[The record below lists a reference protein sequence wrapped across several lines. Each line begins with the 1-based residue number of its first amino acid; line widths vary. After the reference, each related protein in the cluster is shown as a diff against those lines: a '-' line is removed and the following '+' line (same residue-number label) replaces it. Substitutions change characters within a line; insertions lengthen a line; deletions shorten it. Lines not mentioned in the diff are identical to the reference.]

1 MKKFFCPSSICVV
14 GASSTPG
21 KVGYTLMK
29 NLLYGEVYRGYEY
42 RYEGKLYPV
51 NKKGGIIFGIKS
63 FKSIK
68 ELPEIPDVVAIAV
81 PAESVID
88 VVKEGILK
96 GIERFVIISAGFSES
111 GEEGI
116 KRQMALYELIRGKAR
131 AMGPNCLGV
140 ISSKCKMNLSF
151 TKFSPP
157 PGKIAFISQSGAIGS
172 SVIDYAREELF
183 GISYF
188 ASLGNKMDV
197 EDTDL
202 MRFFSEEEIVS
213 CVSIYMESTKDGRKF
228 FDVLKEVI
236 RKKPVVILKAGTT
249 EIGALA
255 AKSHTGSIAGNDF
268 GYDAAMKQA
277 GALRA
282 RTMLEFFDFSRAL
295 AYQPPLFGNVAILT
309 NAGGPGIIA
318 ADMCSRLGLPLATLS
333 SHTLSKISEVCHP
346 TWSKG
351 NPVDIIGDADPE
363 RFKNVFEILLSAPE
377 VGGIIFM
384 VSRQGLTRLEEISEN
399 LIISLENFKNS
410 KPVITCFVGVIGQE
424 DVFLNNHG
432 IPTME
437 VPERAVRA
445 MFALYKR
452 GQFLKKINP
461 DGNP

>member
-1 MKKFFCPSSICVV
+1 MKKFFHPSSICVV

-21 KVGYTLMK
+21 KVGYILIK

-42 RYEGKLYPV
+42 RFEGKIYPV
-51 NKKGGIIFGIKS
+51 NRKGETIFGIKA

-68 ELPEIPDVVAIAV
+68 DLPEIPDVTAIAI
-81 PAESVID
+81 PAEGVIE
-88 VVKEGILK
+88 VVKDGLSK

-111 GEEGI
+111 GEEG
-116 KRQMALYELIRGKAR
+116 KRREKALYELIKGRAR
-131 AMGPNCLGV
+131 VIGPNCLG
-140 ISSKCKMNLSF
+140 IMSSPCKMNLSF

-172 SVIDYAREELF
+172 SVVDYAREELF

-197 EDTDL
+197 EDTEL
-202 MRFFSEEEIVS
+202 LKFFAEEEAVNCI
-213 CVSIYMESTKDGRKF
+213 SIYMESTKDGRKF
-228 FDVLKEVI
+228 YETLKEVTE
-236 RKKPVVILKAGTT
+236 KKPVVILKAGVS
-249 EIGALA
+249 EIGARA
-255 AKSHTGSIAGNDF
+255 AKSHTGAIAGNDL
-268 GYDAAMKQA
+268 GYDAAIKQA

-295 AYQPPLFGNVAILT
+295 AYQPPLFGDVAILT

-318 ADMCSRLGLPLATLS
+318 ADMAYRLGLPLASLS
-333 SHTLSKISEVCHP
+333 PDTLSKISSVCPP
-346 TWSKG
+346 TWSRG

-363 RFKNVFEILLSAPE
+363 RFKNVFEILMSAPE
-377 VGGIIFM
+377 VGGIIFI

-399 LIISLENFKNS
+399 LIISMEKFKNS
-410 KPVITCFVGVIGQE
+410 KPVIACFVGIIGQE

-432 IPTME
+432 IPAME

-445 MFALYKR
+445 MYALYRR
-452 GQFLKKINP
+452 GKFLKKIEK
-461 DGNP
+461 G